1 MQRLLIPLNTANI
14 GLNYDYKKLS
24 LGVRGNFVSSQ
35 FTEFH
40 NFSNESAD
48 GAIGKLPAYHTLDA
62 FVNYNFVISDNVH
75 MNAFINGKNITK
87 EIYRASRLNC
97 TTSGI
102 FGGGFRQ
109 LIFGVNIR
117 I

>member
-1 MQRLLIPLNTANI
+1 M
-14 GLNYDYKKLS
+14 NYDFQNLS
-24 LGVRGNFVSSQ
+24 VGASGHFVSGQ

-48 GAIGKLPAYHTLDA
+48 GAIGKLPAYSSIDA
-62 FVNYNFVISDNVH
+62 YVNYDFILGKKLNMTV
-75 MNAFINGKNITK
+75 FINEKNITN
-87 EIYRASRLNC
+87 EIYRASRLNRA
-97 TTSGI
+97 TSGI

-109 LIFGVNIR
+109 IIFGVNLR